1 MSATA
6 FGNISEN
13 VRDESVRQP
22 DGEAVL
28 RRAFAQ
34 LPDDYRVF
42 YHPQIDALQTVDP
55 YDRTLEF
62 IVTHRQKGMIGI
74 SAKFGDISEEQHG
87 LINQYQ
93 PRRFFYKILDPARQA
108 QSALRELLAAGN
120 PEWEDGLP
128 FGVAVF
134 LPETRRREFFDPKNI
149 FFFEDD
155 LTASYFLTKLDDM
168 FADMPNRAKA
178 ELFARDYVLLCNYLK
193 QHSDLENPFLPEPAP
208 PPPPRQRAKRE
219 VRQQVPQEEAFLDM
233 PEPETMW
240 PAEAESKPRME
251 APWNKS
257 FAIARP
263 ARQKKEKPAAPN
275 VAQREGVQDQSARGA
290 TVHAFKRP
298 SKNAAKNPAKAQP
311 QSRSEPI
318 PQPGHQ
324 PRQDVPVFE
333 QVEVEAIA
341 PPQVTEPHYEMA
353 FTAIEPVAAPE
364 LPQVQA
370 EVVRE
375 ETLDFPMQAPSSEA
389 APAMVGAAAGEYNVA
404 AIVEVGVEQEPA
416 QQAPEQKAPEM
427 QPAAHRKVRRETV
440 QEAVIEPPALL
451 VFFNR
456 LETALHIPSTPNVV
470 LSPTQWLMAI
480 AGAVS
485 VISGSFFIF
494 RNVGILLS

>member
-13 VRDESVRQP
+13 IRDENIRQP

-34 LPDDYRVF
+34 LPEDYRVF

-108 QSALRELLAAGN
+108 QSALRDLLAAGN

-149 FFFEDD
+149 FFFEED
-155 LTASYFLTKLDDM
+155 LCASYFITKLDDM

-193 QHSDLENPFLPEPAP
+193 QHSDLENPFLPEPPPPAP
-208 PPPPRQRAKRE
+208 PPMSRQHAKRE
-219 VRQQVPQEEAFLDM
+219 VRQAIQQAAQEEWA
-233 PEPETMW
+233 EPETIW
-240 PAEAESKPRME
+240 PAEAETRPRVE
-251 APWNKS
+251 APWHKS
-257 FAIARP
+257 FSIARP
-263 ARQKKEKPAAPN
+263 ARQKKEKPAAHN
-275 VAQREGVQDQSARGA
+275 AARDAAQDKRDSAATA

-298 SKNAAKNPAKAQP
+298 SKTQSKPKPKLHP
-311 QSRSEPI
+311 QARHDISPL
-318 PQPGHQ
+318 
-324 PRQDVPVFE
+324 E
-333 QVEVEAIA
+333 QMAVEAVAA
-341 PPQVTEPHYEMA
+341 PVIPEAHYEMA
-353 FTAIEPVAAPE
+353 FTARAPYVAPDV
-364 LPQVQA
+364 PQVQA
-370 EVVRE
+370 ELVQE
-375 ETLDFPMQAPSSEA
+375 ETLDLPMQAPPSEA
-389 APAMVGAAAGEYNVA
+389 VPAMVGAAAGEYNVA
-404 AIVEVGVEQEPA
+404 AIVEVGVEQEAA

-470 LSPTQWLMAI
+470 LSPTHWLMAI